1 MPSGLGGDRA
11 ARWSFSKVFGG
22 TCVKEYKAWEVTVEL
37 AVLGVNAGFLY
48 VRELSA
54 RPRNWGAEAA
64 GGELGLDAQ
73 RCSLGG
79 NV

>member
-1 MPSGLGGDRA
+1 MGSHSIELVLG
-11 ARWSFSKVFGG
+11 
-22 TCVKEYKAWEVTVEL
+22 
-37 AVLGVNAGFLY
+37 VLGVNAGFLY